1 MLLRRWAALLSLLIA
16 WSLAVHIP
24 SAYAAEAERIV
35 AIGDLHGDHA
45 AWRQIAAAA
54 GLIDQ
59 AGRWAGGRAILV
71 QTGDVTDRG
80 PDSLKIIRDLR
91 RLQSEAQ
98 RAGGRVIAVVGNHE
112 AMNVTGDLRYVHPG
126 EYAAFRG
133 PRSTQVRD
141 RYYSLHRRTI
151 EEAARRRAPAST
163 SEQIRKDWEQATPF
177 GMIEHRQ
184 AWHPTGEIGAWVVG
198 NPAVA
203 QLDDLLFVH
212 GGLSRA
218 YAAMSV
224 GEINRRTREAL
235 LAGDGT
241 ESAIINDPDGPL
253 WYRGLVIREE
263 GDAGGGAAAI
273 DEELTEVL
281 RQHRARAI
289 IVGHTPSMNGIVISH
304 GGRLARIDTGISR
317 HYRGQLSYLEI
328 IGGRMIPRSVARS
341 TETEPGE

>member
-133 PRSTQVRD
+133 
-141 RYYSLHRRTI
+141 
-151 EEAARRRAPAST
+151 
-163 SEQIRKDWEQATPF
+163 
-177 GMIEHRQ
+177 
-184 AWHPTGEIGAWVVG
+184 
-198 NPAVA
+198 
-203 QLDDLLFVH
+203 
-212 GGLSRA
+212 
-218 YAAMSV
+218 
-224 GEINRRTREAL
+224 
-235 LAGDGT
+235 
-241 ESAIINDPDGPL
+241 
-253 WYRGLVIREE
+253 
-263 GDAGGGAAAI
+263 
-273 DEELTEVL
+273 
-281 RQHRARAI
+281 
-289 IVGHTPSMNGIVISH
+289 
-304 GGRLARIDTGISR
+304 
-317 HYRGQLSYLEI
+317 
-328 IGGRMIPRSVARS
+328 
-341 TETEPGE
+341 